1 MSSSFIAQNN
11 LMNQP
16 YYNQDI
22 NANIMKRNLINHISQ
37 QILINQV
44 NFLVNSY
51 QSFQNMQYFNHQNNI
66 RNNQIF
72 SYDKKRNKFT
82 QSYTNNIINNEFLQK
97 MNLCLQEEALRN
109 NYVLNQYKREALQ
122 AQNKEKIYIKENIQ
136 ENLITNENTNSCPN
150 TAIYMSPHESQKET
164 KILKN
169 ENMLN
174 IEDDDIDEMNS
185 YKIPNNR
192 RFSQRSKRSDNSD
205 NSNCSKST
213 QDTSNEIQT
222 YKPKKAVSQ
231 DDKNL
236 IKNEGLENKHKTN
249 PAFENTVILCVKVKI
264 SENNTAIFKLK
275 RFDDIF
281 VTIQYF
287 CEINNL
293 DEKYIKPLIIK
304 SLCAINTIYKVM
316 NSEIDKNN
324 LEVLKQVKNNI

>member
-1 MSSSFIAQNN
+1 MSSSFIVQNE

-16 YYNQDI
+16 NYHQDI
-22 NANIMKRNLINHISQ
+22 YTNIMKQALINQISQ
-37 QILINQV
+37 QCYINQM
-44 NFLVNSY
+44 NFFLSI
-51 QSFQNMQYFNHQNNI
+51 QLFQNMQFFNNQNNI
-66 RNNQIF
+66 GNNQSF
-72 SYDKKRNKFT
+72 SNGKKRNKFT
-82 QSYTNNIINNEFLQK
+82 QPYANNIINNEFLP
-97 MNLCLQEEALRN
+97 NINSYLQQEALRN

-136 ENLITNENTNSCPN
+136 ENLITNENTYSCPN
-150 TAIYMSPHESQKET
+150 TAIYIPQYDSQKET

-169 ENMLN
+169 EYMMNK
-174 IEDDDIDEMNS
+174 EDDDIDEMNT
-185 YKIPNNR
+185 YIIQNNR
-192 RFSQRSKRSDNSD
+192 RFSHRSKRSDNSD

-222 YKPKKAVSQ
+222 YKSKKDVSS

-236 IKNEGLENKHKTN
+236 IKNEEVENKHKTN

-264 SENNTAIFKLK
+264 SEKNTAIFKLK

-316 NSEIDKNN
+316 NCEIDKNN